1 MIWFN
6 HMDGMILFGLDIPLW
21 LIFLIGILVLIV
33 AWKIIK
39 FAIKLL
45 LIAVVI
51 FIIIM
56 GLDFINFFSWIQN
69 IF

>member
-1 MIWFN
+1 
-6 HMDGMILFGLDIPLW
+6 MDAMILFGLDIPLW

-39 FAIKLL
+39 FAIKVL
-45 LIAVVI
+45 LIAVVV
-51 FIIIM
+51 FIIII
-56 GLDFINFFSWIQN
+56 GLDFVNFFSWIQN

>member
-1 MIWFN
+1 
-6 HMDGMILFGLDIPLW
+6 MDGMILFGLDIPIW
-21 LIFLIGILVLIV
+21 LIFLIGILVVIV

-39 FAIKLL
+39 FAIKIL

>member
-1 MIWFN
+1 
-6 HMDGMILFGLDIPLW
+6 MDAMILFGLDIPIW
-21 LIFLIGILVLIV
+21 LFFLIGILVLIV

-39 FAIKLL
+39 FAIKVL

-51 FIIIM
+51 FIIMM
-56 GLDFINFFSWIQN
+56 GLDFINFFGWIQN

>member
-1 MIWFN
+1 
-6 HMDGMILFGLDIPLW
+6 MDGMILFGLDIPIW

-39 FAIKLL
+39 FAIKVL
-45 LIAVVI
+45 LIAIVI

>member
-1 MIWFN
+1 
-6 HMDGMILFGLDIPLW
+6 MDAMILFGIDIPLW

>member
-1 MIWFN
+1 
-6 HMDGMILFGLDIPLW
+6 MDAMILFGLDVPIW

-39 FAIKLL
+39 FAIKVL

>member
-1 MIWFN
+1 
-6 HMDGMILFGLDIPLW
+6 MDGMILFGLDIPLW